1 MRLALDKLLEKLG
14 VDHVLSPYETQPWVH
29 YDTEKGIT
37 CSAEVRMGPGSEDVE
52 AEIQFLHD
60 DKEDEEDGDSEDGG
74 KEGGD
79 GEGESKTRI
88 IDGREQIMRMRALP
102 VAGDQWSPV
111 FLTVKGENYVNEIH
125 DWEEKGCN
133 FFRACIEAV
142 SMGVL
147 PDIDELIEKELD
159 DDGGWGGGRKGKI
172 GRKSPNVKPG
182 QLLGM
187 KKGI

>member
-1 MRLALDKLLEKLG
+1 MRITLDKLLEKLG

-60 DKEDEEDGDSEDGG
+60 EKENNEDEEG
-74 KEGGD
+74 KDDEG
-79 GEGESKTRI
+79 SKSG
-88 IDGREQIMRMRALP
+88 GREQIMHMRALP
-102 VAGDQWSPV
+102 VTADQWSPTT
-111 FLTVKGENYVNEIH
+111 LRVKDKDYVNEVY
-125 DWEEKGCN
+125 DWEDKGCN

-147 PDIDELIEKELD
+147 PDIDELIEKELGED
-159 DDGGWGGGRKGKI
+159 DSWGGGRKGKI
-172 GRKSPNVKPG
+172 GRKSPTVKPG